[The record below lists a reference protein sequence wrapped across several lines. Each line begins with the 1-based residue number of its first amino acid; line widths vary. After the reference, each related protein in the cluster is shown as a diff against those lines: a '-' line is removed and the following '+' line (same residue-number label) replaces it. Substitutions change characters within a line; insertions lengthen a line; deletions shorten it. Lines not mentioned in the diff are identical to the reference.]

1 MKNKVEYIIVHHTQ
15 RNNDFP
21 AFIRFRHIH
30 LRGWKDIGYHYLI
43 GNRRPFTKDGRIY
56 VGRSEDSVGAH
67 ALGYNDKSLG
77 ICLIGNLDKTAPSL
91 RQIESLVK
99 LLKEKGRQYQIPLK
113 NILGHRELSGV
124 TKSCPG
130 YNLDMDIVRQAVTSH
145 ADLSEF
151 LLHLMTEPILKG
163 ASIM

>member
-21 AFIRFRHIH
+21 AFIRFRHIY
-30 LRGWKDIGYHYLI
+30 LRKWDDIGYHYLI
-43 GNRRPFTKDGRIY
+43 GNKRPFTGDGRIY

-91 RQIESLVK
+91 RQIKSLVS
-99 LLKEKGRQYQIPLK
+99 LLKEKTRQYRIPSK
-113 NILGHRELSGV
+113 NILGHRELPGT

-130 YNLDMDIVRQAVTSH
+130 YNLDMDIVRQAVTERTGF
-145 ADLSEF
+145 SEVIF
-151 LLHLMTEPILKG
+151 YLITETLLRG
-163 ASIM
+163 ARTM

>member
-21 AFIRFRHIH
+21 AFIRLRHIY
-30 LRGWKDIGYHYLI
+30 LRKWDDIGYHYLI
-43 GNRRPFTKDGRIY
+43 GNKRPFTRDGHIY

-91 RQIESLVK
+91 RQIRSLVR
-99 LLKEKGRQYQIPLK
+99 LLKEKTRQYRIPSK
-113 NILGHRELSGV
+113 NILGHRELPEI

-130 YNLDMDIVRQAVTSH
+130 YNLDMDIVRQVAKEH
-145 ADLSEF
+145 ASFSEI
-151 LLHLMTEPILKG
+151 LIHLMAEPVLKIE
-163 ASIM
+163 STI